1 MKSFA
6 WGTAS
11 ALTLTLILSISGCGG
26 DDGLPRTVNASG
38 IVTLDGEPIDGASIV
53 FAEASGTYSA
63 QGLSDA
69 NGRFSLNAFESKT
82 GAVPGSYKVTVSKTV
97 TVEKS
102 VNQKAMKALA
112 EDAEH
117 AASGGAENANV
128 SWVND
133 LPQKYAGFTTSGLEA
148 VVPEEGTDDLKIE
161 LSLKKN

>member
-1 MKSFA
+1 MQTIRLAIS
-6 WGTAS
+6 AS
-11 ALTLTLILSISGCGG
+11 TIAIFMLTLSGCGG

-38 IVTLDGEPIDGASIV
+38 IVTLDGEPIEGASVV
-53 FAEASGTYSA
+53 FAEASGTNFA
-63 QGLSDA
+63 QGLSDE
-69 NGRFSLNAFESKT
+69 NGRFSLDAFESKT

-133 LPQKYAGFTTSGLEA
+133 LPQKYAGFGTSGLEA
-148 VVPEEGTDDLKIE
+148 VVPEDGTDDLKIE
-161 LSLKKN
+161 LSLNKK